1 MSIPHEVRPRRV
13 RKCNTSADT
22 IRHKELGSSE
32 LAFLLSPFDLKRLES
47 YANNMLDYHVILDLM
62 PTVASLFFEKR
73 FGPDVHLSDVQS
85 SILLALGAQRKTIE
99 EVEVQ
104 RRVLH
109 FLAEV
114 ILLTHDWQFTDRDTI
129 PSLTSTCIVRQSDTK
144 TFKGLT

>member
-13 RKCNTSADT
+13 RKCTTSADT

-73 FGPDVHLSDVQS
+73 LGADVHLSAVQS
-85 SILLALGAQRKTIE
+85 SILLALGMQRKTIE
-99 EVEVQ
+99 EVEVPTVSPHL
-104 RRVLH
+104 RRNET
-109 FLAEV
+109 ASNC
-114 ILLTHDWQFTDRDTI
+114 DWYLVD
-129 PSLTSTCIVRQSDTK
+129 
-144 TFKGLT
+144 